1 MHNLSKPVCNV
12 LSNYAQFL
20 KNKTPFSQFFL
31 LIGTVGTM
39 VTKRHLLRPRC
50 KRRMSRSDLTGNAG
64 KTTSE
69 AEVRE
74 IIKEA
79 LHTFLPSAKV
89 CQELYPQWG
98 VCQTP
103 PPPG

>member
-64 KTTSE
+64 KTTSSNHS
-69 AEVRE
+69 RS
-74 IIKEA
+74 
-79 LHTFLPSAKV
+79 T
-89 CQELYPQWG
+89 
-98 VCQTP
+98 
-103 PPPG
+103 